1 MEFNKV
7 YENSYTG
14 GPLPTQQK
22 PQKER
27 QGKTKRRNEEEL
39 TDKAQRWEKISRNA
53 PRQSRCSPTIRAR
66 ITLLC
71 SNYNVICVRKNE
83 FPRKRESKR

>member
-39 TDKAQRWEKISRNA
+39 TDKAQR
-53 PRQSRCSPTIRAR
+53 
-66 ITLLC
+66 
-71 SNYNVICVRKNE
+71 
-83 FPRKRESKR
+83 